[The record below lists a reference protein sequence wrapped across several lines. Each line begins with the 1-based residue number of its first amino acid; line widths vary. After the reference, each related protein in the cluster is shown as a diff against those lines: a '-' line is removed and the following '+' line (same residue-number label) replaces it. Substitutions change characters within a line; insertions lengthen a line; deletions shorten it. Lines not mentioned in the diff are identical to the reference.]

1 MSSSGSPQV
10 LRHVSSSG
18 LQSCF
23 CYPRGAWSLFPLLQ
37 LVHQTPKR
45 SPWPCRFHPRRLFRT
60 FISPWRSH
68 LCKLPRYLP
77 RINSTSRRLGLYCLP
92 RVPCETTPTA
102 LHLGR
107 ASCYSNCLLS
117 VLPRSWR
124 PSFITKLIPNT
135 VFELCWRDPLLAGF
149 EINHHLSI
157 NKLPDCHANTAW
169 CLICLLSILLCS
181 LMKSVWSDE
190 TCRRNNSS

>member
-1 MSSSGSPQV
+1 MPYVQFRLSASSSTRV
-10 LRHVSSSG
+10 SG

-23 CYPRGAWSLFPLLQ
+23 CYPHGKWSSLPLLQ
-37 LVHQTPKR
+37 LVYQTPKR
-45 SPWPCRFHPRRLFRT
+45 SPLPCRLQPRRIFRA
-60 FISPWRSH
+60 FISPCRSH
-68 LCKLPRYLP
+68 LCKLPWYLP

-102 LHLGR
+102 LHISR

-117 VLPRSWR
+117 VLPWSWR
-124 PSFITKLIPNT
+124 PYLTNLIPNT
-135 VFELCWRDPLLAGF
+135 LFELCWRDPLLAGF

-169 CLICLLSILLCS
+169 CFICLLC
-181 LMKSVWSDE
+181 V
-190 TCRRNNSS
+190 R